1 MTELENIEYKQ
12 SLPLDVV
19 RRAGKKKKEENQ
31 WKKKEE
37 NQWKKK
43 TSARRAELWVRVK
56 RIKIV
61 E

>member
-31 WKKKEE
+31 WKKKM
-37 NQWKKK
+37 
-43 TSARRAELWVRVK
+43 SARRAELWVRVK

>member
-12 SLPLDVV
+12 SLPLGVV
-19 RRAGKKKKEENQ
+19 RRAGKKKK
-31 WKKKEE
+31 KKISE
-37 NQWKKK
+37 KKM
-43 TSARRAELWVRVK
+43 SARRAELWVRVK

>member
-12 SLPLDVV
+12 SLPLGVV
-19 RRAGKKKKEENQ
+19 RRAGKKKKRKSV
-31 WKKKEE
+31 KKKM
-37 NQWKKK
+37 
-43 TSARRAELWVRVK
+43 SARRAELLVRVK

>member
-12 SLPLDVV
+12 SLPLGVV
-19 RRAGKKKKEENQ
+19 RRAGKKKK
-31 WKKKEE
+31 KKKSV
-37 NQWKKK
+37 KKK
-43 TSARRAELWVRVK
+43 MSARRAELWIRVK